1 MNRTERHPSRYKPYL
16 WVVGEGTESLP
27 IDGLVVQR
35 YRVVAPRIWLDTQPD
50 QRPDMPDE
58 LPSVALP
65 YMRLHRH
72 RLHVPGVYGAL
83 EQAVTPPILLLENAP
98 LHPQAENCVPD
109 INAGVPRHLPCA
121 IELALVRCGNCG
133 TY

>member
-72 RLHVPGVYGAL
+72 RLHVPGGL
-83 EQAVTPPILLLENAP
+83 
-98 LHPQAENCVPD
+98 
-109 INAGVPRHLPCA
+109 RCA
-121 IELALVRCGNCG
+121 RTGRYPANFAA
-133 TY
+133 